1 MNVAYGSGEM
11 SGFLAYDTVKVSR
24 EAEAAMG
31 LALGENTAEGSAGRT
46 LLLHLATHLV
56 DPPQVNPSSYT
67 GARGSQRGAQVD
79 PASSKEK
86 ELCKK

>member
-24 EAEAAMG
+24 EAEAAMR
-31 LALGENTAEGSAGRT
+31 LALGENTAEGSSGRT

-56 DPPQVNPSSYT
+56 GPPQVNPSSYT
-67 GARGSQRGAQVD
+67 GVRGSQRGAQD